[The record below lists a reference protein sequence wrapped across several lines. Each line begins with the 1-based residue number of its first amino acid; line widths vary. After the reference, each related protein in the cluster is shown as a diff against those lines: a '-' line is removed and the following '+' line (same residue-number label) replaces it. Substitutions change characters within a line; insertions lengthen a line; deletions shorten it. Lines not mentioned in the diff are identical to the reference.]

1 MKQFI
6 LNHRKAV
13 AGIAAALLIGGI
25 TMSFQDSPFVHDHL
39 GVQQEAYQDTT
50 HPKCKGSMTMK
61 EFDNLVQQLDENML
75 QVNGELKKIDLDQI
89 EKTVEASLKTVDME
103 KIMKDVEL
111 SLKNIDVD
119 KIMSDVKASLK
130 DVDWDSKDAEIK
142 KALQEAKQEIEKAKL
157 EVKDIDLTAVHNEM
171 EKAKAEIKNIDVD
184 KIMAEAKNG
193 IDKAKEELKETRA
206 MFTEMEND
214 GLINSKEGF
223 SIEYNNSKLYI
234 NGKEQDKTT
243 TEKYRH
249 YFKDKHFE
257 ITISKEKNN

>member
-103 KIMKDVEL
+103 KIMKDVERSVKSIDVDKIL
-111 SLKNIDVD
+111 DDVKSSLKNIDM
-119 KIMSDVKASLK
+119 K
-130 DVDWDSKDAEIK
+130 EIHK
-142 KALQEAKQEIEKAKL
+142 ELEKAKL
-157 EVKDIDLTAVHNEM
+157 EI
-171 EKAKAEIKNIDVD
+171 EKSREALKNI
-184 KIMAEAKNG
+184 N
-193 IDKAKEELKETRA
+193 KE
-206 MFTEMEND
+206 
-214 GLINSKEGF
+214 
-223 SIEYNNSKLYI
+223 
-234 NGKEQDKTT
+234 
-243 TEKYRH
+243 
-249 YFKDKHFE
+249 
-257 ITISKEKNN
+257 